1 MISVISPIFN
11 SEDCIE
17 ELVKRIIN
25 STKKITKNLEI
36 VLIDDGSTDS
46 SWKKIKSLK
55 KKFKSIRGIKLNR
68 NYGQHQAIFVG
79 IQKSSNGIVIVL
91 DCDLQDN
98 PKYIPEMY
106 QAYKKYKK
114 PVIIQHSYKDFALRN
129 RVISNLFWTFLS
141 IVSLKKFSPY
151 LGNYLLIDKKIKQKY
166 LKIKNIGYLYGD
178 LIFQEN
184 KFHFIK
190 KKRSKGIRKKTTYN
204 LTKLINLGIQLI
216 LKYNIFNRFSYNS
229 DNKLKKKI
237 HIKYLI

>member
-79 IQKSSNGIVIVL
+79 IQKSFYRLVRQLFLNFVQ
-91 DCDLQDN
+91 LQN
-98 PKYIPEMY
+98 
-106 QAYKKYKK
+106 
-114 PVIIQHSYKDFALRN
+114 
-129 RVISNLFWTFLS
+129 
-141 IVSLKKFSPY
+141 
-151 LGNYLLIDKKIKQKY
+151 
-166 LKIKNIGYLYGD
+166 
-178 LIFQEN
+178 FQ
-184 KFHFIK
+184 F
-190 KKRSKGIRKKTTYN
+190 
-204 LTKLINLGIQLI
+204 
-216 LKYNIFNRFSYNS
+216 
-229 DNKLKKKI
+229 
-237 HIKYLI
+237 